1 MLDLSGHFFKKN
13 KIRVEFAGIVYTV
26 KKVKYKMDDKK
37 TSSKPGF
44 SILKATHMTAR
55 FYLVGDPSLR

>member
-1 MLDLSGHFFKKN
+1 MGLYIH
-13 KIRVEFAGIVYTV
+13 TV

-55 FYLVGDPSLR
+55 FYLIGDPSLR